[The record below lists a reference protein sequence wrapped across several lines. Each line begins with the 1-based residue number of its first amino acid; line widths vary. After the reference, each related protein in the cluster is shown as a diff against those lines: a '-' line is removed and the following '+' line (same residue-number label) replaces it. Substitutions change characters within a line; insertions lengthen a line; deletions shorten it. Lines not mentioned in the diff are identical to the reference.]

1 MKRRPGRAA
10 HFPADMNSRTLW
22 KIALLVVATLVAMVV
37 VSQDPELKNDA
48 HQFLRQLLR
57 QLF

>member
-1 MKRRPGRAA
+1 
-10 HFPADMNSRTLW
+10 MNSRTLW

>member
-1 MKRRPGRAA
+1 
-10 HFPADMNSRTLW
+10 MNSRTFW
-22 KIALLVVATLVAMVV
+22 KIVLLVAATLLAMAV

-48 HQFLRQLLR
+48 HQFLRHLLR